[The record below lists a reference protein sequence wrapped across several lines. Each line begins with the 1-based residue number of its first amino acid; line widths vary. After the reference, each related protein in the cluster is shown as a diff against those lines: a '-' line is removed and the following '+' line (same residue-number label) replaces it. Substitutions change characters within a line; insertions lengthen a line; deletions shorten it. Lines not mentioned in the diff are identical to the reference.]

1 MEKNQSV
8 NSKINAVPEQ
18 AKKAKLLRLATYA
31 SVLTAAILIIAKLT
45 AWMLTGSISV
55 LASLVDSLM
64 DIIAS
69 IINLFAVRYSLQPA
83 DAEHRFGH
91 GKAEP
96 LAGLAQAAFITGSAI
111 FLLLHA
117 VERLRY
123 PHELQG
129 IGIGIA
135 VMVLAISLTLGLL
148 LIQRYVIKK
157 TASTAIRADALH
169 YGTDLLTNLSIIFAL
184 ILASFGWFWADA
196 VFAIAVAIYIF
207 YSALRIGYEAFQQ
220 LMDRELPTEV
230 HEQILSI
237 ARQHP
242 AVCDAHGLRTRQS
255 GQTKFIQLHLELDD
269 NLSLIDAHAIGDQVE
284 HDILAILPE
293 AEVIIHQDPVSL
305 KDRPRRNLT
314 YE

>member
-1 MEKNQSV
+1 MEKNRRV
-8 NSKINAVPEQ
+8 NSKINAALGQTEN
-18 AKKAKLLRLATYA
+18 AKLLRLATYA
-31 SVLTAAILIIAKLT
+31 SVLTAAILIFAKLT

-96 LAGLAQAAFITGSAI
+96 LAGLAQAAFITGSAV
-111 FLLLHA
+111 FLILHA
-117 VERLRY
+117 VERLRF
-123 PHELQG
+123 PHELQDT
-129 IGIGIA
+129 GIGIA
-135 VMVLAISLTLGLL
+135 VMVLAIGLTLGLL
-148 LIQRYVIKK
+148 LIQRYVIKR

-184 ILASFGWFWADA
+184 ILASFGWIWADA
-196 VFAIAVAIYIF
+196 VFAVAVAIYIF

-220 LMDRELPTEV
+220 LMDRELPAEV

-237 ARQHP
+237 ARQNP
-242 AVCDAHGLRTRQS
+242 AVLGAHGLRTRQS
-255 GQTKFIQLHLELDD
+255 GQAKFIQLHLELDD
-269 NLSLIDAHAIGDQVE
+269 NLSLFDAHAIGDQVE
-284 HDILAILPE
+284 HNILAILPE
-293 AEVIIHQDPVSL
+293 AEIIIHQDPASL

>member
-1 MEKNQSV
+1 MEKNQAV